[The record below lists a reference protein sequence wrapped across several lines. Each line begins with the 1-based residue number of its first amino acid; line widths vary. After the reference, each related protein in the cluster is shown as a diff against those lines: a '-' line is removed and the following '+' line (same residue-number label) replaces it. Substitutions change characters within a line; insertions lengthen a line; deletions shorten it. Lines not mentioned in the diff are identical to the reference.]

1 MSECPY
7 PTEHWTAGGG
17 GGGGG
22 GVDIEDEGGEADD
35 NDDDVQQWAVSS
47 SVYGQGADKNK

>member
-17 GGGGG
+17 G
-22 GVDIEDEGGEADD
+22 VDIEDEGGEADD
-35 NDDDVQQWAVSS
+35 DVQQ
-47 SVYGQGADKNK
+47 